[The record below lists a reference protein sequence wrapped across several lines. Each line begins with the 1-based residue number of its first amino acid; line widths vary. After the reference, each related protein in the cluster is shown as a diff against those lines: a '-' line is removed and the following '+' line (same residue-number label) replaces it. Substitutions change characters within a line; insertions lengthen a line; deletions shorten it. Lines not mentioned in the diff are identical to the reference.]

1 MNFVEKNVDIFKEI
15 DSYKGKNLPLL
26 CFCCSGDFQLQAGI
40 SQKIDEKYS
49 IEEFYKKNFLNSS
62 SGSACPILVNNLI
75 IIALINRDK
84 KWQGTTYDEMLDCII
99 HLKDYCLINHIQQIF
114 MPRIACGL
122 DRMNW
127 DIIRPIIKEQ
137 FENLDINITVCY
149 I

>member
-1 MNFVEKNVDIFKEI
+1 MNFIEKKIDIFDEI
-15 DSYKGKNLPLL
+15 NSYDKNSIPLL
-26 CFCCSGDFQLQAGI
+26 CFCCSGDFNLQAGI
-40 SQKIDEKYS
+40 SQKIDEKYGVES
-49 IEEFYKKNFLNSS
+49 FYKENFLNSP
-62 SGSACPILVNNLI
+62 SGSACPYILYNLV
-75 IIALINRDK
+75 IIALVNRDK

-99 HLKDYCLINHIQQIF
+99 HLKEYCLEHYIQQIF

-122 DRMNW
+122 DMMNW